1 MAGELVSA
9 TVPMAMSAAAVV
21 AGGRLRDRRRRRAL
35 NRAVHELRRP
45 LQALVL
51 ASGEPGTFEP
61 VLCALADLDAEINGG
76 PPRES
81 VEPVELRHVAE
92 SVVARWARASRSAA
106 SRPSLRWGAG
116 SARVV
121 GDRRQLTRALDNL
134 VANAIEHGRGPIEM
148 SSVVRRG
155 RLRVLVRDGGG
166 EEPLADVARLGFPGA
181 VAPHRL
187 RARRGVADPR
197 RGHGLEIVRGVAA
210 AHGGR
215 FVLRRSPAMTLA
227 VLELPLAGAPR
238 PADAPRPA
246 RAAA

>member
-1 MAGELVSA
+1 VPGEVLSA
-9 TVPMAMSAAAVV
+9 TVPIAMSAAAVA

-51 ASGEPGTFEP
+51 ASSEPASFEP
-61 VLCALADLDAEINGG
+61 VLGALADLDAEINGVSRG
-76 PPRES
+76 DS
-81 VEPVELRHVAE
+81 VELVELRHVAE
-92 SVVARWARASRSAA
+92 SVVARWSRAARTNA
-106 SRPSLRWGAG
+106 SRPTLRWDAG
-116 SARVV
+116 PARVI

-148 SSVVRRG
+148 SAAVRRG

-166 EEPLADVARLGFPGA
+166 GAPLGAGFPGA
-181 VAPHRL
+181 VEPHRL
-187 RARRGVADPR
+187 RARRRSPDPR
-197 RGHGLEIVRGVAA
+197 HGHGLEIVRGVAA

-215 FVLRRSPAMTLA
+215 FVLRRSPAVTLA
-227 VLELPLAGAPR
+227 VLELPVAEPPKPAGAPR
-238 PADAPRPA
+238 PL